1 MAKSYLR
8 KSGVAARYA
17 TTPRNVERMV
27 DDRRIPPPDFYNGR
41 FPLWDSEKL
50 DEHDRRAAV
59 AHAARKAKAEHGAG
73 A

>member
-17 TTPRNVERMV
+17 TTTRNVERMV

-41 FPLWDSEKL
+41 FRCGTVKSSTSMIGAPL
-50 DEHDRRAAV
+50 
-59 AHAARKAKAEHGAG
+59 
-73 A
+73 